1 MNESF
6 FSIII
11 PVYNAAKFIDKCIK
25 SIFNQEFDDVQVI
38 LINDCST
45 DGSREICN
53 KYKKKYNLNLIEH
66 KHRLGVAISRNDG
79 IKIAKGKYIIF
90 LDSDDFLINNCL
102 IKLKKII
109 LKKKFPNIILNN
121 CERNR
126 VPANYDHLLK
136 YFDNKINK
144 REKFF
149 NILNNNKIVL
159 NECWNLV
166 ISRKLITKNK
176 VFFQKIKIIED
187 QVFIIKIFILM
198 KSIVINQNPILF
210 HRSRLGSLK
219 HTLGVEA
226 AHSYIVALTELCIL
240 LNKYSYIHSVK
251 KYLKFRILR
260 NIFYLGSYIVLL
272 NKNET
277 TKLSRRV
284 TEAIKKI
291 GNIKNINYSKSV
303 YSNLKNK
310 KTLDVILNHQKFV
323 KNQVMRLFK
332 KINFKFDGI
341 FIFCADMVAK
351 SVIKILRENKI
362 FVNAI
367 YDDDLNLRGKKML
380 NTRVKMLPK
389 NNFKISDFK
398 KKIFIICNFDKRI
411 FLNIREKLIKKGFPK
426 KKILHLYF

>member
-1 MNESF
+1 MNKSF

-11 PVYNAAKFIDKCIK
+11 PVYNTAKFLDKCIK
-25 SIFNQEFDDVQVI
+25 SIFDQKFDDVQVI

-45 DGSREICN
+45 DGSREICE
-53 KYKKKYNLNLIEH
+53 KYKKKCNLNLIKH
-66 KHRLGVAISRNDG
+66 KHKLGVAISRNDG
-79 IKIAKGKYIIF
+79 IRIAKGKYIIF

-109 LKKKFPNIILNN
+109 LEKKFPNVILSN

-159 NECWNLV
+159 NECWNLA
-166 ISRKLITKNK
+166 ISKKLITKNK
-176 VFFQKIKIIED
+176 VFFKNIKIIED

-210 HRSRLGSLK
+210 HRSRRKSLK

-226 AHSYIVALTELCIL
+226 AHSYIVTLAEFCML
-240 LNKYSYIHSVK
+240 LSKYSYIHSVK

-260 NIFYLGSYIVLL
+260 TIFYLGSYIVLL

-277 TKLSRRV
+277 TKLSRRITGV
-284 TEAIKKI
+284 IKS
-291 GNIKNINYSKSV
+291 INYSKSI

-310 KTLDVILNHQKFV
+310 KALDIILNHQKFV
-323 KNQVMRLFK
+323 KNQVMRLLK
-332 KINFKFDGI
+332 KTNFKFDGI
-341 FIFCADMVAK
+341 FTFCADMATR
-351 SVIKILRENKI
+351 SVVKILRENKI

-367 YDDDLNLRGKKML
+367 YDDDLNLRGEKISNILIKK
-380 NTRVKMLPK
+380 LPK
-389 NNFKISDFK
+389 NNFKIPGIN
-398 KKIFIICNFDKRI
+398 KKIFIVCNYDKKNFLRI
-411 FLNIREKLIKKGFPK
+411 RTKLIEKSFPK
-426 KKILHLYF
+426 DRILHLFF